1 MKGEDRAGTGPA
13 PLFIVPSHHSSLQA
27 VLSQLRS
34 IFDLIAQFKIIQV
47 FVVLWRKWHGAKP
60 GRWPSGLCYMPLTSI
75 SSARTSSTRLAS
87 MSLSA
92 RERQGQAG
100 VPGQQR

>member
-34 IFDLIAQFKIIQV
+34 IFDLIAQFKMIQV
-47 FVVLWRKWHGAKP
+47 FVVLWRKREVWHDTDVCVIFDCIIFNFLYLPTDMKESDDAD
-60 GRWPSGLCYMPLTSI
+60 YY
-75 SSARTSSTRLAS
+75 
-87 MSLSA
+87 
-92 RERQGQAG
+92 RQ
-100 VPGQQR
+100 